1 MEEIKDEEI
10 REEIIEEPEDE
21 SEDREKQE
29 VSEEPEDESEDS
41 TIDEIN
47 DRFERIE
54 KAIEEISRRVS
65 LFVES
70 GAVISDSSE
79 AVEDILEDDDFL
91 VPADELV
98 LKLG

>member
-10 REEIIEEPEDE
+10 KEEIIEEPEDE

-41 TIDEIN
+41 KIDEIN

-70 GAVISDSSE
+70 GAVISDSE
-79 AVEDILEDDDFL
+79 AVEDISEDDDFL